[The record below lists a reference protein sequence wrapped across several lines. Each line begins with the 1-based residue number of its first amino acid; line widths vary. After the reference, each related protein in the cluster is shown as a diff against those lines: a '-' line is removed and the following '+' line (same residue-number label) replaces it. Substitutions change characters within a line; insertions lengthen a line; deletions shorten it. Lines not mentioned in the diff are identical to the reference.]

1 MRVPTFLGNIFQG
14 DKGMYSPPNVA
25 PVDNLDI
32 TFAQQ
37 VPGSGDGGTDVLGL
51 VLIIILILIIIG
63 GCAGGGYAVYR
74 QNKRCK
80 RYKQFN
86 PGGMGA
92 READSYQMA
101 GPYPI
106 DALNNDANDTANY
119 EGLSD
124 VVGPSFIETGM
135 DANPTS
141 GVLLESAAGS
151 NKFNQEHADDA
162 YHCSNPTCDVEDYQ
176 MAGQRKFNQDS
187 ADDAYHCSNP
197 TCDVEDYQMAGQNK
211 FNQDDDYSSTGQP
224 LDHVV
229 GDGEYK
235 QENFTPEQLAAWKK
249 YERDQVD
256 VDVVAI

>member
-176 MAGQRKFNQDS
+176 MAGQ
-187 ADDAYHCSNP
+187 
-197 TCDVEDYQMAGQNK
+197 NK